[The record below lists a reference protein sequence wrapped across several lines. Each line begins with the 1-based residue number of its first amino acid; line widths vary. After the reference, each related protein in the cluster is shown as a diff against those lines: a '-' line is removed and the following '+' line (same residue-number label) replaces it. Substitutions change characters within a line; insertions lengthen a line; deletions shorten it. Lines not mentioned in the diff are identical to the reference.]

1 MMCSCKGSL
10 NNAYDTLNL
19 QKQIDFIAYDTLNLQ
34 KQIDFIAYDT
44 LNLQKQIDL
53 IKGLTIVKALI
64 L

>member
-1 MMCSCKGSL
+1 MKDCQFDVSPINYSDSDSEPLYLNVMCSYKGSL

-19 QKQIDFIAYDTLNLQ
+19 QEQIDF
-34 KQIDFIAYDT
+34 
-44 LNLQKQIDL
+44 